1 MLITTWSSTNIHSKR
16 FFKNSFIGKLMIS
29 ITRKRNCPTKSDTVP
44 AKAQGYCEFFC
55 KARVIT

>member
-1 MLITTWSSTNIHSKR
+1 
-16 FFKNSFIGKLMIS
+16 MIS